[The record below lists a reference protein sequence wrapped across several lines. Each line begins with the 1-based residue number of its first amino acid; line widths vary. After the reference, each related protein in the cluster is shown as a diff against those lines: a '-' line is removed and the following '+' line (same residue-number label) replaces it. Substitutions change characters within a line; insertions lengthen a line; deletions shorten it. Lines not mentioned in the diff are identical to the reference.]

1 MKHKKLTYI
10 SLFSGGG
17 GLDVGFEEAGFK
29 CIVAND
35 IASYSRDTFKL
46 NWPSVPFLLDDIT
59 NLSSKDFLEASYGK
73 YPDIIVGGPPCQGFS
88 IMGDK
93 SSSDIRNR
101 LFLSYVRLVDELRP
115 KAFIFENVRGIKT
128 MYGGRFF
135 NEVVNS
141 FAAVGYNVHYKLL
154 NAKNFGVPQN
164 RERIFIIGT
173 LSDNQFHFPNEGLV
187 SFKSLKAKKNVSEAI
202 LDLVNK
208 GSDFPN
214 HIPLN
219 HNEIVVKRYKF
230 IKEGGKL
237 PPPEELPKEIR
248 RKNFG
253 NTYVRLHREK
263 VAPTMVP
270 GNNAFP
276 IHPTLN
282 RSLTPREAARI
293 QTFPDNII
301 FAGPRREQC
310 ILVGNAVPPLLAA
323 KLAIQTLEHLNN
335 KVANGKISKPV
346 LKKNRSLKTSKEKN
360 IKKLTFIDLFAGAG
374 GITRGFINAGLS
386 PFLVAD
392 NMRAAKL
399 SHEQNYPD
407 IPFEFGDLSKDS
419 TKQKIKKVILNNNI
433 DLDILV
439 GGPPC
444 QGFSI
449 FGKRRFINT
458 KNYDT
463 SKDFRNNLVSIFLDY
478 AELIKPKW
486 IMIENVPGLPS
497 LDKGVYIKNI
507 EKKLVKIGYENFE
520 WKIINCA
527 DYGAP
532 QLRKRFILLANR
544 TDNLISWPK
553 AKFFKKP
560 EAWQKPYRSI
570 NEAILNIDNSKSYQE
585 IPNHKPMNHSKITIK
600 RFSYIKEGKKLNIDE
615 LPESLRY
622 SRSGKKIR
630 NYSNIFK
637 RLDRNEPSCTL
648 VPGHSAFPIHPWL
661 DRQLT
666 VREAARIQ
674 TFPDDVIFLGNQSE
688 QCTQVGNA
696 FPVIV
701 AEYFANIIEKCIK
714 NNWTKDNTSSLAFYS
729 YIEQIRGYNVSKA

>member
-1 MKHKKLTYI
+1 MNYKCI
-10 SLFSGGG
+10 DLFSGVG
-17 GLDVGFEEAGFK
+17 GL
-29 CIVAND
+29 
-35 IASYSRDTFKL
+35 
-46 NWPSVPFLLDDIT
+46 
-59 NLSSKDFLEASYGK
+59 
-73 YPDIIVGGPPCQGFS
+73 
-88 IMGDK
+88 
-93 SSSDIRNR
+93 
-101 LFLSYVRLVDELRP
+101 
-115 KAFIFENVRGIKT
+115 
-128 MYGGRFF
+128 
-135 NEVVNS
+135 
-141 FAAVGYNVHYKLL
+141 
-154 NAKNFGVPQN
+154 
-164 RERIFIIGT
+164 
-173 LSDNQFHFPNEGLV
+173 
-187 SFKSLKAKKNVSEAI
+187 
-202 LDLVNK
+202 
-208 GSDFPN
+208 
-214 HIPLN
+214 
-219 HNEIVVKRYKF
+219 
-230 IKEGGKL
+230 
-237 PPPEELPKEIR
+237 
-248 RKNFG
+248 
-253 NTYVRLHREK
+253 
-263 VAPTMVP
+263 
-270 GNNAFP
+270 
-276 IHPTLN
+276 
-282 RSLTPREAARI
+282 
-293 QTFPDNII
+293 
-301 FAGPRREQC
+301 
-310 ILVGNAVPPLLAA
+310 
-323 KLAIQTLEHLNN
+323 
-335 KVANGKISKPV
+335 
-346 LKKNRSLKTSKEKN
+346 
-360 IKKLTFIDLFAGAG
+360 
-374 GITRGFINAGLS
+374 TRGFEWANFKTIFANDFDKGIANS
-386 PFLVAD
+386 YKVNFPYVPFFDGDITSL
-392 NMRAAKL
+392 
-399 SHEQNYPD
+399 NYKE
-407 IPFEFGDLSKDS
+407 ISNNHN
-419 TKQKIKKVILNNNI
+419 IKPGEI
-433 DLDILV
+433 DV
-439 GGPPC
+439 VMGGPPC